1 MTSGIDWLA
10 GWSGT
15 ETKMSFLGSGFLP
28 EIINAYG
35 GLRASMRKQLDK
47 KPGEEGLLALLVF
60 GCFVIFLSFLP
71 RLFATDLSQT
81 PDQSIAAGIIM
92 WFFVVMFFLPLL
104 MYGIAWISHFIA
116 KAFGAT
122 NSNKNARHALF
133 WGLAVLSPVLIAKS
147 MLASVFIQISGDLGQ
162 YALSALNV
170 ILALIILRIWGAML
184 AEAKG
189 FRSSWRVSGLIFSVF
204 AGISLII
211 NLGAQWP

>member
-1 MTSGIDWLA
+1 
-10 GWSGT
+10 
-15 ETKMSFLGSGFLP
+15 MSFLGSGFLP

-35 GLRASMRKQLDK
+35 GLRTSMRKQLDK
-47 KPGEEGLLALLVF
+47 NPGEEGLLALLVF

-71 RLFATDLSQT
+71 RLFATDLSQS

-104 MYGIAWISHFIA
+104 MYGIAWTSHFVA

-122 NSNKNARHALF
+122 NHNKNARHALF
-133 WGLAVLSPVLIAKS
+133 WGLAVLSPLLLVKAILS
-147 MLASVFIQISGDLGQ
+147 SVFIQIGGDLGQ
-162 YALSALNV
+162 YMLNALN
-170 ILALIILRIWGAML
+170 ILLAFGILRIWGAML

-189 FRSSWRVSGLIFSVF
+189 FRSEWRVSGTLFFVF
-204 AGISLII
+204 AGILMFI